1 MTVDVPDPR
10 VPILVKRLPK
20 KETEKSGIIMMPDTA
35 DEKLE
40 ENDALDIANVLVA
53 AEQWPPLDAKVGS
66 RILSGIQIDTDGQLI
81 ISEQEHL
88 ATLSGT
94 AGAASGNK
102 PVLQSEEFPVHHREG
117 AFHWQ
122 DKS

>member
-10 VPILVKRLPK
+10 VPILVKRLGK
-20 KETEKSGIIMMPDTA
+20 KKAQKSDIIMMPDTA
-35 DEKLE
+35 NEKPE
-40 ENDALDIANVLVA
+40 ENDVLDIANALVTT
-53 AEQWPPLDAKVGS
+53 EQWTPLDAKVGD
-66 RILSGIQIDTDGQLI
+66 RILSGIQIDTEGQLI

-102 PVLQSEEFPVHHREG
+102 PMLQSEEFPVPHREG

>member
-1 MTVDVPDPR
+1 MIVER
-10 VPILVKRLPK
+10 VPVLVKRLGN
-20 KETEKSGIIMMPDTA
+20 KEAEKSGIIMMPDTA
-35 DEKLE
+35 NEKLE
-40 ENDALDIANVLVA
+40 ENDALDIANALVA
-53 AEQWPPLDAKVGS
+53 AEQWTPLNAKVDSG
-66 RILSGIQIDTDGQLI
+66 ILSGIQIDTDGQLI

>member
-1 MTVDVPDPR
+1 MIVER
-10 VPILVKRLPK
+10 VPILVKRLGN
-20 KETEKSGIIMMPDTA
+20 EEAEKSDIIMMPDTA
-35 DEKLE
+35 HEKLE
-40 ENDALDIANVLVA
+40 ENNALDIANALVA
-53 AEQWPPLDAKVGS
+53 AEQWTPLDAKVDA

-88 ATLSGT
+88 ATLSGI

>member
-1 MTVDVPDPR
+1 MTFDVTDPR
-10 VPILVKRLPK
+10 VPILVKRLGK
-20 KETEKSGIIMMPDTA
+20 TEAQKSDIIMMPDTA
-35 DEKLE
+35 NEKLE
-40 ENDALDIANVLVA
+40 ENDSLDIANVLVA
-53 AEQWPPLDAKVGS
+53 AEQWTPLNAKVDA

-81 ISEQEHL
+81 ISEEEHL

-102 PVLQSEEFPVHHREG
+102 PGLQSEELPVHHREG

>member
-10 VPILVKRLPK
+10 VPILVERLGK
-20 KETEKSGIIMMPDTA
+20 KEAEKSGVIMMPATA
-35 DEKLE
+35 NEKLE

-53 AEQWPPLDAKVGS
+53 AEQWTPLNAKVDAGT
-66 RILSGIQIDTDGQLI
+66 LSGIQIDMDGQLI

-102 PVLQSEEFPVHHREG
+102 PVLQSEEFPVHHRES